1 MCSMKAHSLLPNVTA
16 RSGGDFRRDAPAGM
30 GPRAVAARMIAV
42 PALVLFGLFLV
53 SFFAATAAPVAG
65 HPGATAWMYA
75 TLAHHGTG

>member
-42 PALVLFGLFLV
+42 PALALFSLFVV
-53 SFFAATAAPVAG
+53 SFHVATVAPVVSHPAATP
-65 HPGATAWMYA
+65 WMYTA
-75 TLAHHGTG
+75 LAHHGAG